1 MDKLLKGKK
10 RISVTA
16 TMPVS
21 AALYGNVIKTN
32 IIALR
37 RNGPRN
43 RSRQLC
49 YILLAFCLFFVIGC
63 ESTSKHYYVRQQI
76 DYSSIK
82 RAAVLPFEPLTSDE
96 YAGEKIRQL
105 VITELLSR
113 GIDVVEPGEVTR
125 ALVELKIRSLG
136 SIKTTDIQTLAKT
149 LGVEALMMGS
159 VEAYGIS
166 RGITVSYPEVS
177 ISLRLVEA
185 SSGNI
190 IWSVCN
196 TSGGP
201 NFWTRHFGAE
211 NISLSETA
219 SKVVGEAIDTL
230 F

>member
-1 MDKLLKGKK
+1 MAEYKVQNVKSKELRAKSQKPYSLSLMSFAFFFMLVALSSLLIVGGC
-10 RISVTA
+10 TA
-16 TMPVS
+16 NS
-21 AALYGNVIKTN
+21 
-32 IIALR
+32 
-37 RNGPRN
+37 PR
-43 RSRQLC
+43 
-49 YILLAFCLFFVIGC
+49 
-63 ESTSKHYYVRQQI
+63 HYVRQQI

-82 RAAVLPFEPLTSDE
+82 RVAVLPFEPLTSDE

-177 ISLRLVEA
+177 ISLRLVAA

-190 IWSVCN
+190 IWSVC
-196 TSGGP
+196 TPSGGA

-219 SKVVGEAIDTL
+219 SKVVGEAIDTM

>member
-1 MDKLLKGKK
+1 MCKEKTVDREEQLAKSEVRRVRSIK
-10 RISVTA
+10 RY
-16 TMPVS
+16 
-21 AALYGNVIKTN
+21 ALCSILY
-32 IIALR
+32 AFC
-37 RNGPRN
+37 
-43 RSRQLC
+43 SM
-49 YILLAFCLFFVIGC
+49 LLAFCLFFVIGC
-63 ESTSKHYYVRQQI
+63 GTTSKHYYVRQQV

-82 RAAVLPFEPLTSDE
+82 RIAVLPFETLTSDE
-96 YAGEKIRQL
+96 YAGEKIRQS

-136 SIKTTDIQTLAKT
+136 SIRTTDIQTLAKT

-185 SSGNI
+185 SSGKI

-219 SKVVGEAIDTL
+219 SKVVKEAIDTM

>member
-1 MDKLLKGKK
+1 MCKEELRAMSKERRAKSEGLRTKSIK
-10 RISVTA
+10 RY
-16 TMPVS
+16 
-21 AALYGNVIKTN
+21 ALCSMLY
-32 IIALR
+32 AFC
-37 RNGPRN
+37 
-43 RSRQLC
+43 SM
-49 YILLAFCLFFVIGC
+49 LLAFCLFFVIGC
-63 ESTSKHYYVRQQI
+63 GTTSKHYYVRQQV

-82 RAAVLPFEPLTSDE
+82 RVAVLPFETLTSDE
-96 YAGEKIRQL
+96 YAGEKIRQS

-136 SIKTTDIQTLAKT
+136 SIKISDIQTLAKT

-177 ISLRLVEA
+177 ISLRLIEA
-185 SSGNI
+185 SSGKI

-219 SKVVGEAIDTL
+219 ITVVKEAIDTM